1 MEENLIRKGGF
12 STDGD
17 ITIEIT
23 PLSPVR
29 HPFFCFFA
37 IFAAF
42 GNFCMFSPKKVL
54 NSGMRN
60 ASASAKK
67 EQMERMV
74 ALELEFENLDMS
86 AN

>member
-29 HPFFCFFA
+29 HLFFCFFA

-42 GNFCMFSPKKVL
+42 GDFCMFSSKK
-54 NSGMRN
+54 GP
-60 ASASAKK
+60 
-67 EQMERMV
+67 
-74 ALELEFENLDMS
+74 
-86 AN
+86 

>member
-29 HPFFCFFA
+29 HPFSSFIA

-42 GNFCMFSPKKVL
+42 GDFCIFSSKKVL

-60 ASASAKK
+60 ASTSAKK

>member
-1 MEENLIRKGGF
+1 MEENLIRNGGF

-17 ITIEIT
+17 ITIEIV
-23 PLSPVR
+23 PLSP
-29 HPFFCFFA
+29 
-37 IFAAF
+37 
-42 GNFCMFSPKKVL
+42 VL

-60 ASASAKK
+60 ADSGARG